1 MSNPDFYVI
10 ALDETRNWNLEGLD
24 PAVLKVEAVYLFD
37 RNQHTHLCEITPS
50 YTLYH
55 VEDRAVYADN
65 TPDEVIDRVDG
76 LVMAESSE
84 PVTYYHVSDI
94 DKLIGK
100 VPTNHYGSPY
110 GKGMPQFEGVDYDE
124 AVEGVLE
131 YARCNSMV

>member
-1 MSNPDFYVI
+1 MSTLDFYVI

-55 VEDRAVYADN
+55 VEDRAAYADN
-65 TPDEVIDRVDG
+65 TPNEVIDLVDG
-76 LVMAESSE
+76 LIMAESSE
-84 PVTYYHVSDI
+84 PVTYYHASDI

-100 VPTNHYGSPY
+100 VPTYHCGSPY
-110 GKGMPQFEGVDYDE
+110 GMLQFEGVDYDE
-124 AVEGVLE
+124 ALEGVLE